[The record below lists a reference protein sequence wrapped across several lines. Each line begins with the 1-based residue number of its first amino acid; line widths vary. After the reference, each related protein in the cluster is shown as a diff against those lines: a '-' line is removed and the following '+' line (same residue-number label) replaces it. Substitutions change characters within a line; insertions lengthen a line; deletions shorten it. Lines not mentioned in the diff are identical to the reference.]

1 DVPPV
6 PLHELEGESC
16 AICEELAGKG
26 AAGASHGR
34 RVVADGVG
42 WQAWS
47 VWAPSY
53 PFELL
58 IAPTEHLA
66 DLAAAR
72 PVHRGLAE
80 VLPACLASLDALF
93 SSPMP
98 YMLWCHQRPTD
109 GKSWPTAHLHFHVAP
124 TRRDEGVARYVASGE
139 LGSGV
144 MFNPVDPEEAAAR
157 LRSLVT
163 TGPTAAGPSA

>member
-1 DVPPV
+1 MSQP
-6 PLHELEGESC
+6 
-16 AICEELAGKG
+16 AIADKSVT
-26 AAGASHGR
+26 AGAPTAVSGR
-34 RVVADGVG
+34 
-42 WQAWS
+42 
-47 VWAPSY
+47 
-53 PFELL
+53 
-58 IAPTEHLA
+58 
-66 DLAAAR
+66 
-72 PVHRGLAE
+72 
-80 VLPACLASLDALF
+80 LASLDALF

-163 TGPTAAGPSA
+163 TGPTAAGRSA